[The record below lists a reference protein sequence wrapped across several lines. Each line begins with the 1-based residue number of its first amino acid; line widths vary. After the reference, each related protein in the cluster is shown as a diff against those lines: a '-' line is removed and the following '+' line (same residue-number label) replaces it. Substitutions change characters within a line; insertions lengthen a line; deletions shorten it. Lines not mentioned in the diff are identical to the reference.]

1 MVRLSLLR
9 LACVATLACNLWTAA
24 LTAAHADPI
33 EDFYKGKQV
42 KLVIGSNNGGAY
54 DSYGRLLAAH
64 IGRHIPGSPTV
75 VPANMPGASGVQSAT
90 YLYQIAPKDGL
101 TLGLFNQSMGQRQ
114 LLEPDII
121 RFDAKRFNWLGAM
134 NTTTSVFITWHASGV
149 KTLEDAK
156 TRDVVMGALASD
168 GGNAVYPLLLNKLL
182 GTRFKVVLGYPGGNT
197 IQLAMERGEVDGRA
211 SVVWSGL
218 KAAWPQWIA
227 EHKINVILQ
236 IGLRK
241 ERDLG
246 DVPLLSDL
254 AQTPLQQAIFR
265 FVSTDSAMGF
275 PIVAPPGVPP
285 DRVAALRQAFHDTM
299 TDAAFLRDAE
309 KRGLAIMPSSGEDV
323 QQLVEA
329 LIGTPSE
336 VVAMLRRSIEEA
348 RSDAKPGR

>member
-1 MVRLSLLR
+1 MVRLSLL

-149 KTLEDAK
+149 KTLEDAQ
-156 TRDVVMGALASD
+156 TRDVVMGALAT
-168 GGNAVYPLLLNKLL
+168 GL
-182 GTRFKVVLGYPGGNT
+182 GSMTLAELTDDVARAEPTPGG
-197 IQLAMERGEVDGRA
+197 G
-211 SVVWSGL
+211 
-218 KAAWPQWIA
+218 
-227 EHKINVILQ
+227 
-236 IGLRK
+236 
-241 ERDLG
+241 
-246 DVPLLSDL
+246 
-254 AQTPLQQAIFR
+254 
-265 FVSTDSAMGF
+265 
-275 PIVAPPGVPP
+275 
-285 DRVAALRQAFHDTM
+285 AALT
-299 TDAAFLRDAE
+299 TD
-309 KRGLAIMPSSGEDV
+309 RGVGQPARPLPLHLVRSG
-323 QQLVEA
+323 
-329 LIGTPSE
+329 
-336 VVAMLRRSIEEA
+336 
-348 RSDAKPGR
+348 